1 MRLFAGEEQEK
12 EKPVREI
19 KRERG
24 GVVGERSLNPRPK
37 RNTIR
42 TRGSNTGARRRNAH
56 HNGARRNEGGRKEGK
71 KERKKERA
79 HPFDVSFARGIYKLL
94 RRETWILCEEG
105 GGSQK
110 SFGQSGRSKI
120 INFVF
125 LPFFK
130 RP

>member
-1 MRLFAGEEQEK
+1 M
-12 EKPVREI
+12 REI
-19 KRERG
+19 KRELG
-24 GVVGERSLNPRPK
+24 GWGRDRSTLVQSETQFERAG
-37 RNTIR
+37 R
-42 TRGSNTGARRRNAH
+42 TPAREEETRITTER
-56 HNGARRNEGGRKEGK
+56 EGRKERK